1 VKILAVILLPLL
13 LVGCA
18 VSPKVPDY
26 KFPANLLVPCEELPP
41 LDGDTLGDLYEY
53 TVEIATL
60 YNICAVRHDALSK
73 AANKP
78 NQ

>member
-1 VKILAVILLPLL
+1 MKILAVILLPLL

-73 AANKP
+73 AVNKP
-78 NQ
+78 K

>member
-1 VKILAVILLPLL
+1 MKILAVILLPLL

-73 AANKP
+73 AANKA